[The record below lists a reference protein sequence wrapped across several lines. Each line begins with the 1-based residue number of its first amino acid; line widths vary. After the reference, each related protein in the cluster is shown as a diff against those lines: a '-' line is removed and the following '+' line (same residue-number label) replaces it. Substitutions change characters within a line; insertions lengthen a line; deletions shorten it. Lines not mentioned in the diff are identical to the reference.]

1 MISTKEIQAEKQS
14 SSRRVRSGTS
24 MKSESVRRKKDI
36 GGASL
41 IGVEFRVNAG
51 CDRPARGSH
60 HLKRVDEVL
69 CVMDCRVNKFA
80 RR

>member
-51 CDRPARGSH
+51 CDRR
-60 HLKRVDEVL
+60 RREVRIISNGL
-69 CVMDCRVNKFA
+69 MRFSA
-80 RR
+80 

>member
-1 MISTKEIQAEKQS
+1 MSRTKELQAAITN

-24 MKSESVRRKKDI
+24 MKSESIRRKKDI

-51 CDRPARGSH
+51 CDRPAQR
-60 HLKRVDEVL
+60 L
-69 CVMDCRVNKFA
+69 A
-80 RR
+80 